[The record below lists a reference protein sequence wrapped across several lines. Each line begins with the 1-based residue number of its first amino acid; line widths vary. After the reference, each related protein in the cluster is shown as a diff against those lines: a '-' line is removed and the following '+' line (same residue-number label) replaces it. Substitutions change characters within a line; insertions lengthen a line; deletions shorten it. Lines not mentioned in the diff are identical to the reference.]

1 MASTN
6 KTTNY
11 ELSQFQS
18 SDIPA
23 WLTDYNG
30 DMQKI
35 DAGIHAAKVQ
45 AEGAANGVSALQ
57 TAVSGKQDRLTF
69 DDAPTQNSSNPVKS
83 GGVYAAL
90 QNVSVQTDA
99 VPTAGSTNAVQSGG
113 VYSALQGK
121 QNSLT
126 FDNTPTQNSQ
136 NPVTSGG
143 VYAALQNA
151 GGKHLIA
158 VIPYT
163 GSNISVSA
171 RQVFSV
177 DAPFAIYPAGKY
189 RLTLHIYGANRA
201 SGTGSAFY
209 ILARNSGT
217 SVGQSEGLDIAPTQA
232 PDSTAT
238 TPQYRKEVYTFNGQN
253 PVLQIQSGHSYGS
266 AASEN
271 ISLSGLING
280 NGFITSAFVG
290 AVGYANQIRLTW
302 AGQAGSTYGV
312 YIELEEID

>member
-45 AEGAANGVSALQ
+45 ADGAANGVSALQ
-57 TAVSGKQDRLTF
+57 TTVSGKQDRLTF

-99 VPTAGSTNAVQSGG
+99 VPTQGSTKAVQSGG
-113 VYSALQGK
+113 VYTALQGK
-121 QNSLT
+121 QNTLT
-126 FDNTPTQNSQ
+126 FDSMPTQNSS

-143 VYAALQNA
+143 VYAALQ
-151 GGKHLIA
+151 GGGA
-158 VIPYT
+158 IPQILT
-163 GSNISVSA
+163 VGASGSSLPNISGQAVKLGKLVIVSFA
-171 RQVFSV
+171 GFGGSSNDYITVEGVRMSSVPAKQYFQIYNVASAPGPVSPGRGEITSSDFSY
-177 DAPFAIYPAGKY
+177 DSASNSTRI
-189 RLTLHIYGANRA
+189 TLQ
-201 SGTGSAFY
+201 SA
-209 ILARNSGT
+209 T
-217 SVGQSEGLDIAPTQA
+217 S
-232 PDSTAT
+232 STANLVGT
-238 TPQYRKEVYTFNGQN
+238 IF
-253 PVLQIQSGHSYGS
+253 
-266 AASEN
+266 
-271 ISLSGLING
+271 
-280 NGFITSAFVG
+280 FIC
-290 AVGYANQIRLTW
+290 
-302 AGQAGSTYGV
+302 
-312 YIELEEID
+312 E